1 MGRRRNGAMAPTPGK
16 GNERFIQMARN
27 DVQAWAD
34 FTISAEGVAT
44 IRAVVVEAFKAA
56 GGRGDLPKALNVR
69 GIMRGMLSCDAAAFE
84 AGNVE
89 DDSEVANAE
98 AWAMAILRGAG
109 TLDELADW
117 PGLQKMVA
125 RMIAASK
132 AAPKAPKAEKVVDL
146 AAADP
151 SVLAG
156 PSRKAVKAA
165 SRKTARQ
172 AKQAA
177 SIEELPPQF

>member
-1 MGRRRNGAMAPTPGK
+1 
-16 GNERFIQMARN
+16 MARN

-132 AAPKAPKAEKVVDL
+132 AAPKAPKAPP
-146 AAADP
+146 APPAP
-151 SVLAG
+151 
-156 PSRKAVKAA
+156 KAPPAPVVKAA
-165 SRKTARQ
+165 PVAPKVKVAPGPYSVAARLGAAHGVTITRKGKR
-172 AKQAA
+172 AA
-177 SIEELPPQF
+177 